1 MREIRQNLI
10 TKDWVIFATD
20 RGKRPHEFAE
30 AHQSIDLPQYK
41 PNCPFCVGNEN
52 DGTVETLRIADEHGW
67 QVRVTTNKY
76 PALSNMGER
85 IRCTDGL
92 HRSITGVGYHEVII
106 EHPHHNQ
113 TLALMELAQ
122 IERVISAFRSRYRQI
137 RQDNRIE
144 AIVIF
149 KNHGVRAGTSL
160 EHPHSQLA
168 GLPIVPFQFRMRVDE
183 AIRYF
188 DDHGSCLFCDTIAD
202 ELHTGDRI
210 ITTTEFFTAFIPYA
224 ALSPFH
230 IWIFPLRHTSS
241 FEDITDAEMADFAKI
256 LQTVLAK
263 LYFALGNPDYN
274 FTIRSSPTGERDT
287 EYFHWYLAIV
297 PHVSRIA
304 GFELGSGMYINTAL
318 PEDSAKFLREYNLV
332 SE

>member
-1 MREIRQNLI
+1 
-10 TKDWVIFATD
+10 
-20 RGKRPHEFAE
+20 
-30 AHQSIDLPQYK
+30 
-41 PNCPFCVGNEN
+41 
-52 DGTVETLRIADEHGW
+52 
-67 QVRVTTNKY
+67 
-76 PALSNMGER
+76 
-85 IRCTDGL
+85 L
-92 HRSITGVGYHEVII
+92 HRSITGVGYHEVLI
-106 EHPHHNQ
+106 EHPHHHQ

-122 IERVISAFRSRYRQI
+122 IERVICAFRSRYRQI
-137 RQDNRIE
+137 RQDHRIE

-149 KNHGVRAGTSL
+149 KNHGVKAGTSL

-168 GLPIVPFQFRMRVDE
+168 GLPIVPFQFRVRVDE

-202 ELHTGDRI
+202 ELNSGDRLI
-210 ITTTEFFTAFIPYA
+210 SKTQYFVAFIPYA

-230 IWIFPLRHTSS
+230 IWVFPLRHTSS
-241 FEDITDAEMADFAKI
+241 FEDMSDAEMADFAQI
-256 LQTVLAK
+256 LKTVLAK

-287 EYFHWYLAIV
+287 EYFHWYLAII

-318 PEDSAKFLREYNLV
+318 PEDSAKFLREYPLTA
-332 SE
+332 E